1 MEEVDM
7 SEQKPYVTESEY
19 EVMKVLWSENK
30 KFTLA
35 DVMAAISNKDWKI
48 TTVATLLTRLADKGA
63 ISYDRKG
70 KTHHYY
76 PILKQEEY
84 NVGETKTFLEKV
96 YNGSVK
102 SLVASLYENDELSK
116 EDIEGLKKM
125 FDLE

>member
-1 MEEVDM
+1 M

-35 DVMAAISNKDWKI
+35 QVIAALEYKDWKR
-48 TTVATLLTRLADKGA
+48 TTIATLLARLADKGA

-70 KTHHYY
+70 KSHHYY
-76 PILKQEEY
+76 AVLKQDEY
-84 NVGETKTFLEKV
+84 NVRETKSFLKKV

-102 SLVASLYENDELSK
+102 SLVASLYENEELSK
-116 EDIEGLKKM
+116 EDIDGLKKM